1 MISELTEL
9 DDLRALERLFA
20 DVWERPGQPPIGADV
35 LMALVHSGNYVAGA
49 SLDGR
54 LMGGLVGWL
63 GGPPAGHLHLHSH
76 ILGVVSESQA
86 RGLGFDLKLH
96 QRNWCLDRGVKVIE
110 WTFDPLVRRNAY
122 FNLNKL
128 GAEADKYLVNLYG
141 EMRDGLNAGE
151 ESDRLLIRWPLDS
164 RQAEEAASGR
174 PHDPAAEDLQRWRI
188 DTVLSVGPNG
198 EPVPQ
203 SSAGRVVTCQV
214 PEDIVSL
221 RRADPQMAR
230 AWRMAVRQALTSAF
244 DAGYRVTGVTRTGW
258 YVLER
263 G

>member
-1 MISELTEL
+1 MISELKDL

-20 DVWERPGQPPIGADV
+20 EVWERPGEPPIGSDV

-49 SLDGR
+49 RLDDR
-54 LMGGLVGWL
+54 IVGGLVGWF
-63 GGPPAGHLHLHSH
+63 GGPPPDHLHLHSH
-76 ILGVVSESQA
+76 ILGVVAGSQVH
-86 RGLGFDLKLH
+86 GLGFDLKQH
-96 QRNWCLDRGVKVIE
+96 QRSWCLERGVNVIE

-128 GAEADKYLVNLYG
+128 GAEASDYLVNLYG

-151 ESDRLLIRWPLDS
+151 ESDRLLIRWRLDS
-164 RQAEEAASGR
+164 QQAEAAAAGR
-174 PHDPAAEDLQRWRI
+174 PHDPSAEDLERWRI
-188 DTVLSVGPNG
+188 DSLLSVGPSS
-198 EPVPQ
+198 EPVTGS
-203 SSAGRVVTCQV
+203 SSARVVMCQA
-214 PEDIVSL
+214 PEDIVAL
-221 RRADPQMAR
+221 RRTEPQLAR
-230 AWRMAVRQALTSAF
+230 AWRMAVRKTMTTAF